1 MTHVSN
7 NITRVGYITLELL
20 KDPEILSWAHA
31 EEVAWSRLSQRDK
44 IESVWNPHAQ
54 SVMVAQRINEMFIDI
69 GVNTKYDT
77 IWRRSNQLVVTGSQG
92 LFRLCFK
99 SYLDPC
105 GVEVEVI
112 SESPSFTM
120 KPYFIAYEHQPR
132 EQEMAFV
139 KLLKQKIDSEEL

>member
-1 MTHVSN
+1 MTHIAN
-7 NITRVGYITLELL
+7 NITRVGYITLELI
-20 KDPEILSWAHA
+20 KNPEILSWAHA
-31 EEVAWSRLSQRDK
+31 EEVARSKLSQLDRRVS
-44 IESVWNPHAQ
+44 IRSSNTQ
-54 SVMVAQRINEMFIDI
+54 NVMTAQRVNEMFMYI
-69 GVNTKYDT
+69 GVHTKYDVV
-77 IWRRSNQLVVTGSQG
+77 WCPDQLVVTGSQG

-120 KPYFIAYEHQPR
+120 KPYFIAYEYQPR
-132 EQEMAFV
+132 EQEMVFV